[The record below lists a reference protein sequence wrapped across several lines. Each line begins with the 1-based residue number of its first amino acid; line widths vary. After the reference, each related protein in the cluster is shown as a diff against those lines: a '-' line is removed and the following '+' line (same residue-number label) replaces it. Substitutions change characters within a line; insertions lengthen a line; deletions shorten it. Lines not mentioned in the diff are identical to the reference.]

1 MAVSEAE
8 VRKYL
13 DPEEPNYPKAAAAL
27 GAEALPVL
35 ERLVS
40 EGDPLL
46 ASKAAYLA
54 SLIPDPGAS
63 RVLDAAARSPEA
75 TVRVAAAAGAQRRP
89 ELAAVVDHLS
99 TDPDQGVRKV
109 AGRTARSR
117 PRTQPTAS
125 PGEDHGG
132 GPDPDDDSGAEQSS
146 GEGGGSI
153 DVSSRGEMTMPGLVE
168 GDGGGGGDFGTGP
181 AGAVH
186 ETSAGPDGG
195 GVLPSEFSRQGDT
208 THGGGGGGGG

>member
-1 MAVSEAE
+1 MAVTEAE

-27 GAEALPVL
+27 GADALPVL

-40 EGDPLL
+40 AGDPLL

-63 RVLDAAARSPEA
+63 RVLDIAARSSEP

-89 ELAAVVDHLS
+89 ELAAVVDDLA

-109 AGRTARSR
+109 AGRAARGR
-117 PRTQPTAS
+117 PRAQPAA
-125 PGEDHGG
+125 PPDDDHGG
-132 GPDPDDDSGAEQSS
+132 GPDPEDDSADERSS
-146 GEGGGSI
+146 GEGGGSVDIAGRAAATLPGRI
-153 DVSSRGEMTMPGLVE
+153 DS
-168 GDGGGGGDFGTGP
+168 DGGGGGDLGTSP
-181 AGAVH
+181 AGVLH
-186 ETSAGPDGG
+186 DTSAGPDGG
-195 GVLPSEFSRQGDT
+195 GVLPSEFARHDDT
-208 THGGGGGGGG
+208 AHGGGGA